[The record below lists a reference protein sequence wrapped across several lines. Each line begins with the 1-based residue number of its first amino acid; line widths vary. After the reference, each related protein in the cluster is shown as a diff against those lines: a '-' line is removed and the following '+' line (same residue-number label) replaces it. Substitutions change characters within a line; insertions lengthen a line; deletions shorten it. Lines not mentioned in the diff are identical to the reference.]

1 MVTGGVEPPVS
12 RSSGGRSSAERSDH
26 SDDDG
31 VEPAPST
38 LTGWRTTGCAM
49 SSWLRCRKSNPDA
62 IVMNSHVPCQL
73 GDTGS
78 NVRDVNQSCEAK
90 SLMPYKNVAD
100 ERAAARRR
108 YGRNDAIRK
117 ISSSARVKC
126 ATATG
131 PTSTR
136 SRPRPHV
143 LTAAFLTPPYVMQF
157 DHLGEDKDR
166 DIATL
171 TRSPVSL
178 ARLMVEIA
186 KCEVVC
192 ANCHAERTH
201 ERRVVVAQEGLEPS
215 SPGL

>member
-1 MVTGGVEPPVS
+1 MAHCQLCYVTTAPAQGLEPRPV
-12 RSSGGRSSAERSDH
+12 
-26 SDDDG
+26 
-31 VEPAPST
+31 V
-38 LTGWRTTGCAM
+38 
-49 SSWLRCRKSNPDA
+49 
-62 IVMNSHVPCQL
+62 INSHVPCQL

-78 NVRDVNQSCEAK
+78 NVRAINHPRRLK
-90 SLMPYKNVAD
+90 SVMPYKSAAD

-108 YGRNDAIRK
+108 YSRNAAIREHLVKRKSEVRDRNRAYVNK
-117 ISSSARVKC
+117 IKTETPC
-126 ATATG
+126 ADCG
-131 PTSTR
+131 VSY
-136 SRPRPHV
+136 
-143 LTAAFLTPPYVMQF
+143 PPYVMQF

-178 ARLMVEIA
+178 ARLMAEIA

-201 ERRVVVAQEGLEPS
+201 KRRVLVAQEGFEPS